1 VLPLWNLSSSKIYL
15 VFVKKKSLNVVTL
28 GCSKNLVDSERILG
42 QLPAGKFKL
51 SHDADGPSDI
61 VIINTCGFIKDAKE
75 ESIETILQY
84 VEAKKKGLVEEVI
97 VTGCLSQRYKEELKK
112 EIPEA
117 DAWFGAREPNDLF
130 EYLSQ
135 KYSPES
141 GKRYLTTPSHYAYLK
156 IAEGCDRTCSF
167 CAIPM
172 IRGAFR
178 SRTIESLVEEAKDL
192 AAKGVKEILLVAQ
205 DLSYYGYD
213 LERKSLLAPLLEEL
227 SKVEGIEWIRL
238 HYAYP
243 KNFPEVVIPLMAS
256 NPKICRY
263 LDIPVQHISDRIL
276 KAMRRGHD
284 KQATLQLLEKFRQ
297 QIPGVALR
305 TTIMVGFPGETRQD
319 FDELLWFVKLVR
331 FERLGV
337 FTYSPE
343 EGTPAFPL
351 GDPITE
357 KEKQK
362 RADEL
367 MELQAEISGSLNE
380 EKIGKV
386 FKVLIDREEGDYFI
400 GRTEFDSPEVDN
412 EVLVEKAPD
421 ISIGTFVQVKITSA
435 TDFELF
441 GVKV

>member
-1 VLPLWNLSSSKIYL
+1 M
-15 VFVKKKSLNVVTL
+15 KKKSLNVITL

-75 ESIETILQY
+75 ESINTILQY
-84 VEAKKKGLVEEVI
+84 VEAKKQGLVEEVI
-97 VTGCLSQRYKEELKK
+97 ITGCLSQRYKEELQK

-117 DAWFGAREPNDLF
+117 DAWFGAREPDELF

-135 KYSPES
+135 RYSRES
-141 GKRYLTTPSHYAYLK
+141 GKRYLTTPTHFAYLK

-178 SRTIESLVEEAKDL
+178 SRSIVSLVEEAKDL
-192 AAKGVKEILLVAQ
+192 AAKGVKELLLVAQ

-213 LERKSLLAPLLEEL
+213 LHRKSMLAPLLEEL
-227 SKVEGIEWIRL
+227 SNIDGIEWIRL

-243 KNFPEVVIPLMAS
+243 KNFPEDVIPQMAM

-263 LDIPVQHISDRIL
+263 LDIPVQHISDRLL

-284 KQATLQLLEKFRQ
+284 KKGTLQLLEKFRR

-305 TTIMVGFPGETRQD
+305 TTLLVGFPGETREEFQ
-319 FDELLWFVKLVR
+319 ELLDFVKLAR

-337 FTYSPE
+337 FNYSPE
-343 EGTPAFPL
+343 EGTSAYQL
-351 GDPITE
+351 GDPIPE
-357 KEKQK
+357 KEKQR
-362 RADEL
+362 RAAEL
-367 MELQAEISGSLNE
+367 MELQAEISGALND
-380 EKIGKV
+380 EKIGKT
-386 FKVLIDREEGDYFI
+386 FKVLIDREEGEYFI

-412 EVLVEKAPD
+412 EVLVENAP
-421 ISIGTFVQVKITSA
+421 GLKPGAFANVLITSA

-441 GVKV
+441 GKLIS

>member
-1 VLPLWNLSSSKIYL
+1 M
-15 VFVKKKSLNVVTL
+15 KKKSLNVITL

-42 QLPAGKFKL
+42 QLPSGKFKL
-51 SHDADGPSDI
+51 THDADGPSDI

-75 ESIETILQY
+75 ESIDTILQY
-84 VEAKKKGLVEEVI
+84 VEAKKQGLVEEVI
-97 VTGCLSQRYKEELKK
+97 VTGCLSQRYKEELQK

-117 DAWFGAREPNDLF
+117 DAWFGAREPDDLF

-135 KYSPES
+135 KYSRES
-141 GKRYLTTPSHYAYLK
+141 SKRYLTTPGHYAYLK

-178 SRTIESLVEEAKDL
+178 SRTIESLVEETRDL
-192 AAKGVKEILLVAQ
+192 AAKGVKELLLVAQ

-213 LERKSLLAPLLEEL
+213 LASKPLLAPLLEEL
-227 SKVEGIEWIRL
+227 SKVDGIQWIRL

-243 KNFPEVVIPLMAS
+243 KNFPEDVIPVMAN

-263 LDIPVQHISDRIL
+263 LDIPVQHINDRIL

-284 KQATLQLLEKFRQ
+284 KQATLQLLEKFRR

-305 TTIMVGFPGETRQD
+305 TTLLVGFPGETRQE
-319 FDELLWFVKLVR
+319 FEELLWFVKLAR

-343 EGTPAFPL
+343 EDTAAFPL
-351 GDPITE
+351 GDTIPE

-362 RADEL
+362 RASEL

-380 EKIGKV
+380 EKIGKT
-386 FKVLIDREEGDYFI
+386 FKVLIDREEGEYYI
-400 GRTEFDSPEVDN
+400 GRTEFDSPDVDN
-412 EVLVEKAPD
+412 EVLVEKQSG
-421 ISIGTFVQVKITSA
+421 ITIGEFVNVEITSA

-441 GVKV
+441 GVAANK

>member
-1 VLPLWNLSSSKIYL
+1 M
-15 VFVKKKSLNVVTL
+15 KKKSLNVITL

-51 SHDADGPSDI
+51 SHDANGPADI

-75 ESIETILQY
+75 ESIDTILQY
-84 VEAKKKGLVEEVI
+84 VEAKKQGLVEEVI
-97 VTGCLSQRYKEELKK
+97 VTGCLSQRYKEELQK

-117 DAWFGAREPNDLF
+117 DAWFGAREPDDLF
-130 EYLSQ
+130 NYLSL
-135 KYSPES
+135 KFSRES
-141 GKRYLTTPSHYAYLK
+141 GERYLTTPSHFAYLK

-178 SRTIESLVEEAKDL
+178 SRSIENLVEEAREL
-192 AAKGVKEILLVAQ
+192 AAKGVKELLLVAQ

-213 LERKSLLAPLLEEL
+213 LQRKPLLAKLLEEL

-243 KNFPEVVIPLMAS
+243 KNFPENVIPVLA
-256 NPKICRY
+256 NNQKVCRY
-263 LDIPVQHISDRIL
+263 LDIPVQHINDRIL

-284 KQATLQLLEKFRQ
+284 KKDTLQLLEKFRR

-305 TTIMVGFPGETRQD
+305 TTLLVGFPGETREE
-319 FDELLWFVKLVR
+319 FEELLDFVKLAR

-343 EGTPAFPL
+343 EGTSAFPL
-351 GDPITE
+351 GDPVPE
-357 KEKQK
+357 KEKLK
-362 RADEL
+362 RAAEL
-367 MELQAEISGSLNE
+367 MELQAEISGALNE
-380 EKIGKV
+380 EKIGKT
-386 FKVLIDREEGDYFI
+386 FKVLIDREEGEYFI

-412 EVLVEKAPD
+412 EVLVENAPG
-421 ISIGTFVQVKITSA
+421 IKPGAFVNVLITSA

-441 GVKV
+441 AKVV

>member
-1 VLPLWNLSSSKIYL
+1 M
-15 VFVKKKSLNVVTL
+15 KKKSLNVITL

-42 QLPAGKFKL
+42 QLPAGKFRL
-51 SHDADGPSDI
+51 SHDANGPTDI
-61 VIINTCGFIKDAKE
+61 VIINTCGFIKDAKQ
-75 ESIETILQY
+75 ESIDTILQY
-84 VEAKKKGLVEEVI
+84 VEAKKQGLVHEVI
-97 VTGCLSQRYKEELKK
+97 VTGCLSQRYKEDLQK

-117 DAWFGAREPNDLF
+117 DAWFGAREPDDLF
-130 EYLSQ
+130 EYLSL
-135 KYSPES
+135 KFSRES
-141 GKRYLTTPSHYAYLK
+141 GKRHLTTPSHYAYLK

-178 SRTIESLVEEAKDL
+178 SRTIESLIEEAQNL
-192 AAKGVKEILLVAQ
+192 ADKGVKELMLIAQ

-213 LERKSLLAPLLEEL
+213 LEKRPLLAPLLGKL
-227 SKVEGIEWIRL
+227 SQVNGIEWIRL

-243 KNFPEVVIPLMAS
+243 KNFPEEVIQIMAN

-263 LDIPVQHISDRIL
+263 IDIPVQHINDRIL

-297 QIPGVALR
+297 KIPGVALR
-305 TTIMVGFPGETRQD
+305 TTLMVGFPGETRKE
-319 FDELLWFVKLVR
+319 FEELLWFVKLAR

-343 EGTPAFPL
+343 ESTAAFAL
-351 GDPITE
+351 GDPIPE

-362 RADEL
+362 RANEL
-367 MELQAEISGSLNE
+367 MELQAEISGALNE
-380 EKIGKV
+380 EKIGKT
-386 FKVLIDREEGDYFI
+386 FNVLIDREEGEYFI

-412 EVLVEKAPD
+412 EVLVEKTAD
-421 ISIGTFVQVKITSA
+421 IIIGNFVNVKITSA

-441 GVKV
+441 GVAFK

>member
-1 VLPLWNLSSSKIYL
+1 
-15 VFVKKKSLNVVTL
+15 VKKKSLNVVTL

-51 SHDADGPSDI
+51 SHDASGPSDI

-117 DAWFGAREPNDLF
+117 NAWFGAREPNELF
-130 EYLSQ
+130 EYLEQ
-135 KYSPES
+135 KYSQES

-192 AAKGVKEILLVAQ
+192 SAKGVKELLLVAQ
-205 DLSYYGYD
+205 DLSYYGFD
-213 LERKSLLAPLLEEL
+213 LERKSLLAPLLDEL

-243 KNFPEVVIPLMAS
+243 KNFPEDVIPLMA
-256 NPKICRY
+256 NDPKICRY

-284 KQATLQLLEKFRQ
+284 KQGTLLLLEKFRQ

-305 TTIMVGFPGETRQD
+305 TTIMVGFPGETRQE

-337 FTYSPE
+337 FSYSPE
-343 EGTPAFPL
+343 EGTTAFPL
-351 GDPITE
+351 GDPISE
-357 KEKQK
+357 KEKQR

-386 FKVLIDREEGDYFI
+386 FKTLIDREEGDYFI

-412 EVLVEKAPD
+412 EVLVERAPG
-421 ISIGTFVQVKITSA
+421 ISIGTFVNVKITSA

-441 GVKV
+441 GVKD

>member
-1 VLPLWNLSSSKIYL
+1 M
-15 VFVKKKSLNVVTL
+15 KKKSLNVITL

-51 SHDADGPSDI
+51 SHDAPGPADI

-75 ESIETILQY
+75 ESIDTILQY
-84 VEAKKKGLVEEVI
+84 VEAKKQGLVEEVI
-97 VTGCLSQRYKEELKK
+97 VTGCLSQRYKEELQK

-117 DAWFGAREPNDLF
+117 DAWFGAREPDELF
-130 EYLSQ
+130 DYLSQ
-135 KYSPES
+135 KYSRDS
-141 GKRYLTTPSHYAYLK
+141 GKRYLTTPSHFAYLK

-178 SRTIESLVEEAKDL
+178 SRSIESLVEEAKEL
-192 AAKGVKEILLVAQ
+192 AAKGVKELLLVAQ

-213 LERKSLLAPLLEEL
+213 LQKKPLLAPLLEEL

-243 KNFPEVVIPLMAS
+243 KNFPEDVIPLMAT
-256 NPKICRY
+256 NKKICRY
-263 LDIPVQHISDRIL
+263 LDIPVQHINDRIL
-276 KAMRRGHD
+276 KVMRRGHD
-284 KQATLQLLEKFRQ
+284 KKATLQLLEKFRR

-305 TTIMVGFPGETRQD
+305 TTLLVGFPGETREEFQ
-319 FDELLWFVKLVR
+319 ELLDFVKLAR

-343 EGTPAFPL
+343 EGTSAFPL
-351 GDPITE
+351 EDNIPE
-357 KEKQK
+357 KEKER
-362 RADEL
+362 RAAEL
-367 MELQAEISGSLNE
+367 MEVQAEISGALNE
-380 EKIGKV
+380 EKIGKT
-386 FKVLIDREEGDYFI
+386 FTVLIDREEGEYFI

-412 EVLVEKAPD
+412 EVLVETAPE
-421 ISIGTFVQVKITSA
+421 IKIGAFVNVMITSA

-441 GVKV
+441 GQAVH

>member
-1 VLPLWNLSSSKIYL
+1 M
-15 VFVKKKSLNVVTL
+15 KKKSLNVITL

-42 QLPAGKFKL
+42 QLPSGKFRL
-51 SHDADGPSDI
+51 LHDANGPADI
-61 VIINTCGFIKDAKE
+61 VIINTCGFIKDAKQ
-75 ESIETILQY
+75 ESIDTILQY
-84 VEAKKKGLVEEVI
+84 VEAKKKGLVEQVI
-97 VTGCLSQRYKEELKK
+97 VSGCLSQRYKEALQK

-130 EYLSQ
+130 EYLSL
-135 KYSPES
+135 KYSGES
-141 GKRYLTTPSHYAYLK
+141 GKRYLTTPGHYAYLK

-167 CAIPM
+167 CAIPL

-178 SRTIESLVEEAKDL
+178 SRTIESLVEETQNL
-192 AAKGVKEILLVAQ
+192 AAKGVKEILLIAQ

-213 LERKSLLAPLLEEL
+213 LEKRPLLATLLESL
-227 SKVEGIEWIRL
+227 MKVNGIEWIRL

-243 KNFPEVVIPLMAS
+243 KNFPEEVIQIMAD

-263 LDIPVQHISDRIL
+263 LDIPVQHINDRIL

-305 TTIMVGFPGETRQD
+305 TTLMVGFPGETRQE
-319 FDELLWFVKLVR
+319 FEELLEFVKLAR

-343 EGTPAFPL
+343 EGTSAFAL
-351 GDPITE
+351 GDPVPE
-357 KEKQK
+357 KEKQR
-362 RADEL
+362 RAKVL
-367 MELQAEISGSLNE
+367 MDLQAEISGALNE
-380 EKIGKV
+380 EKIGKT
-386 FKVLIDREEGDYFI
+386 FKVLIDRQEGEFFI

-412 EVLVEKAPD
+412 EVLVGKSAG
-421 ISIGTFVQVKITSA
+421 ITIGSFVNVQITSV

-441 GVKV
+441 GIALN

>member
-1 VLPLWNLSSSKIYL
+1 M
-15 VFVKKKSLNVVTL
+15 KKKSLNLVTL

-51 SHDADGPSDI
+51 SHDASGPSDI

-117 DAWFGAREPNDLF
+117 NAWFGAREPNELF
-130 EYLSQ
+130 EYLEQ
-135 KYSPES
+135 KYSQES

-192 AAKGVKEILLVAQ
+192 SAKGVKELLLVAQ
-205 DLSYYGYD
+205 DLSYYGFD
-213 LERKSLLAPLLEEL
+213 LERKSLLAPLLDEL

-243 KNFPEVVIPLMAS
+243 KNFPEDVIPLMA
-256 NPKICRY
+256 NDPKICRY

-284 KQATLQLLEKFRQ
+284 KQGTLLLLEKFRQ

-305 TTIMVGFPGETRQD
+305 TTIMVGFPGETRQE

-337 FTYSPE
+337 FSYSPE
-343 EGTPAFPL
+343 EGTTAFPL
-351 GDPITE
+351 GDPISE
-357 KEKQK
+357 KEKQR
-362 RADEL
+362 RADGL

-386 FKVLIDREEGDYFI
+386 FKTLIDREEGDYFI

-412 EVLVEKAPD
+412 EVLVERAPG
-421 ISIGTFVQVKITSA
+421 ISIGTFVNVKITSA

-441 GVKV
+441 GVKD